1 MFIDKIAPGMILDSS
16 KTPYI
21 SSKRYALNGPTMGT
35 RYSAIFYSS
44 RSLDIEDLST
54 QLQAAVDE
62 VDDQMSP
69 WKQQSALV
77 RLNQTPVGTNLKV
90 PEHFGKVLAR
100 AQYIGSASNGAF
112 NMAVGEAINAWGFGP
127 HSRRPHPEK
136 IRVAKKPCFLTGAAV
151 LFDPVAG
158 VARRVS
164 DVQIDLCGI
173 AKGYGVDQ
181 LCHVLNAAGIKDY
194 LVAVDGEMRSSGKKP
209 NGRSW
214 IIGVE
219 EPDTRARKI
228 AHMFELNGL
237 AVASSGNY
245 RHQVVLE
252 GFVSSH
258 TMDPSTGSPV
268 CNNLNAVTVIADD
281 CMSADAWATALL
293 VMGEIDGPRFAETH
307 GLSALF
313 FIGDQLDQSVVK
325 TGIFLNN

>member
-1 MFIDKIAPGMILDSS
+1 MFIDKITPGPIVGSS
-16 KTPYI
+16 KTPSNI
-21 SSKRYALNGPTMGT
+21 SKRYALNGPTMGT
-35 RYSAIFYSS
+35 RYSAVFYSS
-44 RSLDIEDLST
+44 RSLDIEELST
-54 QLQAAVDE
+54 QLQAAVNE

-127 HSRRPHPEK
+127 HRKRPHPDK
-136 IRVAKKPCFLTGAAV
+136 IRVAKKACFLTGAAV
-151 LFDPVAG
+151 LFDPVAS

-173 AKGYGVDQ
+173 AKGYGVDR
-181 LCHVLNAAGIKDY
+181 LCEVLEAESIEDY
-194 LVAVDGEMRSSGKKP
+194 LVAIDGEMRSSGQKP
-209 NGRSW
+209 NGLSW

-219 EPDTRARKI
+219 EPDPGARKI
-228 AHMFELNGL
+228 AHMIELNDL
-237 AVASSGNY
+237 AIASSGNY
-245 RHQVVLE
+245 RHQVVQQ

-268 CNNLNAVTVIADD
+268 RNNLNAVTVVADD

-313 FIGDQLDQSVVK
+313 FIGDQLDRSLVE